1 MHQERPGE
9 KVPQRI
15 ASSATAVLKR
25 PWVVLLVVLGFVGPT
40 LGFYLLQ
47 PTVYEASTLMLLEED
62 WETKRGTDVPEI
74 QLIPLYVPG
83 STEQALEA
91 IDKPA
96 IAEEAIS
103 RLGLSGMEPGELST
117 NLTTTQV
124 EGTLFLKLSY
134 KDASPQRA
142 QRIANTVAEVASE
155 RISQELSY
163 DRVLRIRVWREA
175 ALPIDPV
182 SPTNPTLRNATLA
195 VLGALGLMLGIGLA
209 LLMDKRSQT

>member
-15 ASSATAVLKR
+15 AQAVLKR
-25 PWVVLLVVLGFVGPT
+25 PWVVLLVVLGFVGPP

-124 EGTLFLKLSY
+124 DGTLFLKLSY
-134 KDASPQRA
+134 KDTQTDS
-142 QRIANTVAEVASE
+142 
-155 RISQELSY
+155 L
-163 DRVLRIRVWREA
+163 
-175 ALPIDPV
+175 
-182 SPTNPTLRNATLA
+182 TLRRMAAGKVTETRR
-195 VLGALGLMLGIGLA
+195 
-209 LLMDKRSQT
+209 RSGC